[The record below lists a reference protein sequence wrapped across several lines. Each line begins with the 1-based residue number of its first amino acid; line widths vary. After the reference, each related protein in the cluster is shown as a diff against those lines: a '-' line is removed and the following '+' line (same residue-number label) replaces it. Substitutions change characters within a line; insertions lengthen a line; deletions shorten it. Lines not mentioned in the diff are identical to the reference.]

1 MVVRFLQRLSALTV
15 TIIIVVVAFVVFSV
29 KLALRSNLE
38 AGIEI
43 ESASLQRPVEIYRN
57 SFGIPHIVGENSGDV
72 FFGLGFVH
80 AQDRLWQMDLLR
92 RIARGKTAR
101 IFGVSTLDADRFFR
115 TLDIPSI
122 AAQVATGISPESKR
136 ALENYTA
143 GVNSFIENNHDNLPF
158 EFDALHYSPEPWT
171 VTDCICIERLMA
183 FDMSMSFWTDV
194 SIGEIADS
202 LGVDEALTFI
212 PGYPSS
218 APTVCDPSEG
228 PRRIDS
234 ESATQSMPSANL
246 YRSGDNRSELNKLM
260 ASAMKTVRTQLGMTG
275 MCSGS
280 NSWVMS
286 KHERGG
292 KGVVFANDPHLS
304 LGLPPRWY
312 QAHITCPSFNA
323 VGCSIPGVPG
333 IVSGR
338 NDKIAWGITN
348 VMLDDCD
355 FFFEK
360 VDPSNPA
367 YYINSAGKRVK
378 FGFKRD
384 TIEVK
389 TAARIDTVYFD
400 YRCTPLSNVISDATI
415 TKRTDSLFHYPASD
429 RSFAAKY
436 VLTTAWTAR
445 ERSDEFLAALRILQA
460 SSWKDFCQAI
470 STWGAPALNFTYADV
485 NGNMGIAPSGLVPKR
500 GAGNANFP
508 HPGWEASYAWAGF
521 HSSNELPRVYNPQT
535 RFVFS
540 ANNLTSRSLPFYLS
554 SLWEPSSR
562 AERIKEMLLEYR
574 DYTARDAQFMQ
585 MDQTSPNARFVLQ
598 HTLPILVRDSTSF
611 SADERSAI
619 RLLSGW
625 DKSMSGLDIAPAV
638 YTAFHERLM
647 KNTFEIKISH
657 EMYLRYAFEGGIP
670 VRKVNEIYAD
680 SSAAWFGPDP
690 GFARSRRESCIRRS
704 FRDGIATLR
713 SALGDPSNWQYGKL
727 HRLTLRH
734 PFHANPA
741 FKNIVSR
748 SVPFIGGDATTVNN
762 ALWQVHNPFDVYV
775 GASMRLVAD
784 MEDSV
789 VYSVVPGGS
798 SGQPMDTHYAD
809 QIELWA
815 NGGYIPLPVSSTP
828 AKSFTLFARLN
839 PRSR

>member
-1 MVVRFLQRLSALTV
+1 LPRA
-15 TIIIVVVAFVVFSV
+15 
-29 KLALRSNLE
+29 
-38 AGIEI
+38 
-43 ESASLQRPVEIYRN
+43 
-57 SFGIPHIVGENSGDV
+57 D
-72 FFGLGFVH
+72 
-80 AQDRLWQMDLLR
+80 LR
-92 RIARGKTAR
+92 RI
-101 IFGVSTLDADRFFR
+101 
-115 TLDIPSI
+115 
-122 AAQVATGISPESKR
+122 
-136 ALENYTA
+136 
-143 GVNSFIENNHDNLPF
+143 
-158 EFDALHYSPEPWT
+158 
-171 VTDCICIERLMA
+171 
-183 FDMSMSFWTDV
+183 
-194 SIGEIADS
+194 
-202 LGVDEALTFI
+202 
-212 PGYPSS
+212 
-218 APTVCDPSEG
+218 
-228 PRRIDS
+228 
-234 ESATQSMPSANL
+234 
-246 YRSGDNRSELNKLM
+246 RSEQAGFNKQM
-260 ASAMKTVRTQLGMTG
+260 ARAMQTVRTQLGMTG

-286 KHERGG
+286 KREGGG

-312 QAHITCPSFNA
+312 QVHITCPSFNA
-323 VGCSIPGVPG
+323 IGCSIPGVPG

-360 VDPSNPA
+360 VDPANPA
-367 YYINSAGKRVK
+367 YYINAAGKRVK

-389 TAARIDTVYFD
+389 SSARIDTVYYD
-400 YRCTPLSNVISDATI
+400 YRYTPLSNVISDATI
-415 TKRTDSLFHYPASD
+415 TKRSDSLFHYPASD

-460 SSWKDFCQAI
+460 TSWKDFCQAV
-470 STWGAPALNFTYADV
+470 STWGAPALNFSYADV
-485 NGNMGIAPSGLVPKR
+485 NGNMGIAPAGIVPKR
-500 GAGNANFP
+500 GEGNANFP
-508 HPGWEASYAWAGF
+508 HPGWEAKYAWLGYYKP
-521 HSSNELPRVYNPQT
+521 NDLPRVYNPQS

-540 ANNLTSRSLPFYLS
+540 ANNLTSRNTPFYLS

-562 AERIKEMLLEYR
+562 AERIAEMLLEYR

-585 MDQTSPNARFVLQ
+585 MDQISPNARFVLQ
-598 HTLPILVRDSTSF
+598 HTLPILVRDSNSF
-611 SADERSAI
+611 SADERYAI
-619 RLLSGW
+619 RLLRGW
-625 DKSMSGLDIAPAV
+625 DKSMSGVDVAPAV

-647 KNTFEIKISH
+647 KNAFETKLSH
-657 EMYLRYAFEGGIP
+657 DMYLRYAFEGGIP
-670 VRKVNEIYAD
+670 VRKINEILSD

-690 GFARSRRESCIRRS
+690 GYARSRRESCIRRS

-713 SALGDPSNWQYGKL
+713 STLGDAANWQYGKL

-789 VYSVVPGGS
+789 VYCVVPGGS

-828 AKSFTLFARLN
+828 SKSFTLYARLK